1 MSKIVLDAKLD
12 NDFIIQNTF
21 KTNVTIIQVQR
32 YHTIAAGIRLSKKKK
47 VENLNYMILHLESI

>member
-21 KTNVTIIQVQR
+21 KTNVTYPGSATEIPHNCCWKIHYDLAKKGR
-32 YHTIAAGIRLSKKKK
+32 EFELYDIAF
-47 VENLNYMILHLESI
+47 